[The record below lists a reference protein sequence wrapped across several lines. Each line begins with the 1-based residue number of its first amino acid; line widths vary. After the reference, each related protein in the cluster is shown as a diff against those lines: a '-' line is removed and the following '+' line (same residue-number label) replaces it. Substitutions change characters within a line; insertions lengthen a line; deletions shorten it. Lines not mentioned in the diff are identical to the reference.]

1 MGQKSVGIKSEQ
13 SCVHC
18 PGWMEPKSPKDGP
31 GETESAER
39 PPGRRMRPA
48 LDGELDRGLEK
59 RRELRT

>member
-1 MGQKSVGIKSEQ
+1 
-13 SCVHC
+13 
-18 PGWMEPKSPKDGP
+18 MEPKSPKDGP